1 MVETGVCRWSA
12 FAWADVAQIGLVK
25 GWGSFLGVILMS
37 CGEQY

>member
-12 FAWADVAQIGLVK
+12 FAWADVAQIGLE
-25 GWGSFLGVILMS
+25 SFLGVILMS